1 MSMVDLGKIREQF
14 PITEEKVYLAHASR
28 GPLPRCGA
36 EAIKKYVYAMMHSG
50 LTLVDAGVP
59 EDGGRALFA
68 RLVGAGKEE
77 VAFVENTSVGLNI
90 AAGVVDN
97 R

>member
-1 MSMVDLGKIREQF
+1 MVDLGKIREQF
-14 PITEEKVYLAHASR
+14 PITKEKTYLAHASR

-36 EAIKKYVYAMMHSG
+36 EAIKRYVHASMHSG

-68 RLVGAGKEE
+68 LGQDSCGSAG
-77 VAFVENTSVGLNI
+77 
-90 AAGVVDN
+90 
-97 R
+97 